1 MHDEANVKLAMDEVA
16 QLRTLVGLRNPSLQ
30 PVVEG
35 LGKIDLTTK
44 EREGLRAVLLEE
56 MIERGLDQEDEPNR
70 YGALLDSMIGRLS
83 GY

>member
-1 MHDEANVKLAMDEVA
+1 VGLAIDEVA
-16 QLRTLVGLRNPSLQ
+16 LLRTLVRLRNPSLQ
-30 PVVEG
+30 PVVDS
-35 LGKIDLTTK
+35 LGKIDLTPK

-70 YGALLDSMIGRLS
+70 YGALLDSMIGGLS